1 MRMPV
6 RLLSLP
12 VLALACWGLV
22 SCGSSDTTTPP
33 PVATNPFAAAK
44 VGTDT
49 TLEVVT
55 WNLKTFPISFDQDDP
70 LPVADL
76 VTVKLVTQAIAGLDA
91 DVVAVQEIYQGDGH
105 PGRSAFDA
113 VAAALEGWDGYRSE
127 DNRYSNLGFFYRN
140 DGSLADVWF
149 GEPYTDDDRAFPR
162 APLVMGATFK
172 GKPFVVINNHLKC
185 CGDSVIDEADP
196 WDETTRRRDACLLL
210 EEYVETTFPDTPVI
224 IVGDLNDE
232 LDDPLPGNVFANFLA
247 DTAGWRFVD
256 LGFTASAG
264 GPVSYPSWGSH
275 LDHILITDE
284 LFAAAEKAEAL
295 VQVVQLEAYLRG
307 GLSDYYRYLSDHR
320 PVVLRL
326 VP

>member
-1 MRMPV
+1 MPI
-6 RLLSLP
+6 RLLALP
-12 VLALACWGLV
+12 LLAVACWGLV

-55 WNLKTFPISFDQDDP
+55 WNLETFPISFDQDDP
-70 LPVADL
+70 LPAADL

-113 VAAALEGWDGYRSE
+113 VAAALEGWDGYRST
-127 DNRYSNLGFFYRN
+127 DDGYMDLGFFYRAGG
-140 DGSLADVWF
+140 DLEVTSF
-149 GEPYTDDDRAFPR
+149 TDILTHEDYIFPR
-162 APLVMGATFK
+162 APLVMQATWR
-172 GKPFVVINNHLKC
+172 GRPFVVINNHLKC
-185 CGDSVIDEADP
+185 CDDGVE
-196 WDETTRRRDACLLL
+196 RRRQASLLL

-326 VP
+326 SP